1 MNLLNYLDTNFL
13 TRRQLLEISQVTEDQ
28 LQQWIDLSL
37 APRGSYRLDLSLSC
51 DSYFGLHEGSE
62 SIEYFAKGT
71 VAWLGFLQGI
81 ASPGDA
87 FVAFERR
94 YKARLASLRTSGFH
108 SDSPKLNEG
117 IEAHIAS
124 EWGHFLDGVYGFCTR
139 SGLPEDIAAKE
150 LAIVIVQDLIER
162 SDLTERELDD
172 LKEAVDLLDTV
183 SAGFAP
189 HEREQSSRRRLVDDV
204 RRRYR
209 L

>member
-1 MNLLNYLDTNFL
+1 MELLNYLDANFL
-13 TRRQLLEISQVTEDQ
+13 TRRQLLEISQTTEEQ
-28 LQQWIDLSL
+28 LQKWIELSI
-37 APRGSYRLDLSLSC
+37 APRSSYRLDLSVSC
-51 DSYFGLHEGSE
+51 DSYFGDHQGSE
-62 SIEYFAKGT
+62 SVEYFAKGT
-71 VAWLGFLQGI
+71 LSWLGFLREI

-87 FVAFERR
+87 FLAFERR
-94 YKARLASLRTSGFH
+94 YKARLDNLRASGFR

-124 EWGHFLDGVYGFCTR
+124 EWGHFLDGVYGLCTR

-150 LAIVIVQDLIER
+150 FAVVITQELIER
-162 SDLTERELDD
+162 SDLTERELED
-172 LKEAVDLLDTV
+172 LAAAVDLLDAA
-183 SAGFAP
+183 SADFAP